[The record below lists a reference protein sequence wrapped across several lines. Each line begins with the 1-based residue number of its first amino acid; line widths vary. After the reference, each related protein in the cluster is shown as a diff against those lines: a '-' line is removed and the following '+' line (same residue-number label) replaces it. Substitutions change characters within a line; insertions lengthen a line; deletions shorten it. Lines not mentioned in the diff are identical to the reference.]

1 MNYIPLSK
9 IRYSDPKNYEK
20 IYKERFTSPS
30 SEHFSFSI
38 SGNEAFFIVNNELL
52 SQITELYEMNTK
64 LDSITK
70 QLPNIALNQFTKKCL
85 IDEIHL
91 TNDIE
96 GVYSTRKEID
106 EILSMTVPKSQKNN
120 RIFGL
125 VKKYELI
132 GSENIPLKTCADIR
146 NLYDELVLTEVLQ
159 QDSENAPDGKLFR
172 KDIAVVMNK
181 FQKIIHEGVHPES
194 DLIEMMQISLDF
206 LNNKN
211 YTKFI
216 RIAVFHYLFGYMHP
230 FYDGNGRTSRFI
242 SSYLL
247 SKFLNPLVCYSL
259 SYTIKNNISKYY
271 KSFEIT
277 NDKNNRGDIT
287 PFIFGFLEILKS
299 LYSDLIDIMNEKLE
313 QIIYYHHISIKI
325 TDNKNDY
332 KYRNFI
338 FVLFQNGIC
347 GEYGLTVPELV
358 EAVDV
363 SQATIR
369 KYLKWA
375 KEFLYIEKDG
385 HAYRY
390 SMNLNIDYSKL
401 R

>member
-30 SEHFSFSI
+30 SEHFNFSI

-125 VKKYELI
+125 VKKYEFI

-181 FQKIIHEGVHPES
+181 FQKIIHKGVYPES

-216 RIAVFHYLFGYMHP
+216 RIAVF
-230 FYDGNGRTSRFI
+230 I
-242 SSYLL
+242 
-247 SKFLNPLVCYSL
+247 
-259 SYTIKNNISKYY
+259 I
-271 KSFEIT
+271 
-277 NDKNNRGDIT
+277 
-287 PFIFGFLEILKS
+287 
-299 LYSDLIDIMNEKLE
+299 YSDTCTRFM
-313 QIIYYHHISIKI
+313 
-325 TDNKNDY
+325 
-332 KYRNFI
+332 
-338 FVLFQNGIC
+338 
-347 GEYGLTVPELV
+347 TVTEEHQDL
-358 EAVDV
+358 
-363 SQATIR
+363 
-369 KYLKWA
+369 
-375 KEFLYIEKDG
+375 
-385 HAYRY
+385 
-390 SMNLNIDYSKL
+390 
-401 R
+401 

>member
-30 SEHFSFSI
+30 SEHFNFSI
-38 SGNEAFFIVNNELL
+38 LGNEAFFIVNNELL

-181 FQKIIHEGVHPES
+181 FQKIIHKGVYPES

-338 FVLFQNGIC
+338 FVLFQNSIC

>member
-1 MNYIPLSK
+1 
-9 IRYSDPKNYEK
+9 
-20 IYKERFTSPS
+20 
-30 SEHFSFSI
+30 
-38 SGNEAFFIVNNELL
+38 
-52 SQITELYEMNTK
+52 
-64 LDSITK
+64 
-70 QLPNIALNQFTKKCL
+70 
-85 IDEIHL
+85 
-91 TNDIE
+91 
-96 GVYSTRKEID
+96 
-106 EILSMTVPKSQKNN
+106 
-120 RIFGL
+120 
-125 VKKYELI
+125 
-132 GSENIPLKTCADIR
+132 
-146 NLYDELVLTEVLQ
+146 
-159 QDSENAPDGKLFR
+159 
-172 KDIAVVMNK
+172 MNK
-181 FQKIIHEGVHPES
+181 FQKIIHKGVYPES

-338 FVLFQNGIC
+338 FVLFQNSIC

>member
-30 SEHFSFSI
+30 SEHFNFSI
-38 SGNEAFFIVNNELL
+38 SGNKAFFIVNNELL
-52 SQITELYEMNTK
+52 SQISELYEMNTK

-132 GSENIPLKTCADIR
+132 GSENIPLKTCDDIR

-401 R
+401 L

>member
-30 SEHFSFSI
+30 SEHFNFSI

-181 FQKIIHEGVHPES
+181 FQKIIHKGVYPES

-299 LYSDLIDIMNEKLE
+299 LYTDLIDIMNEKLE

-338 FVLFQNGIC
+338 FVLFQNSIC

>member
-30 SEHFSFSI
+30 SEHFNFSI

-52 SQITELYEMNTK
+52 SQITELYEMNAK

-106 EILSMTVPKSQKNN
+106 EILSMTIPKSQKNN

-181 FQKIIHEGVHPES
+181 FQKIIHEGVYPES

-277 NDKNNRGDIT
+277 NDKTNRGDIT

-338 FVLFQNGIC
+338 FVLFQNSIC

>member
-30 SEHFSFSI
+30 SEHFNFSI

-338 FVLFQNGIC
+338 FVLFQNSIC

>member
-30 SEHFSFSI
+30 SEHFNFSI

-146 NLYDELVLTEVLQ
+146 NLYDELVLAEVLQ

-181 FQKIIHEGVHPES
+181 FQKIIHKGVYPES

-338 FVLFQNGIC
+338 FVLFQNSIC

>member
-30 SEHFSFSI
+30 SEHFNFSI

-91 TNDIE
+91 TNDFE

-181 FQKIIHEGVHPES
+181 FQKIIHKGVYPES

-338 FVLFQNGIC
+338 FVLFQNSIC

>member
-30 SEHFSFSI
+30 SEHFNFSI

-181 FQKIIHEGVHPES
+181 FQKIIHKGVYPES

-338 FVLFQNGIC
+338 FVLFQNSIC